1 MVLEKIRSH
10 LTPNVNDTGRRDTG
24 GLKRTRPPYLL
35 GLGTATSSVVWG
47 EQPPRRLGG
56 GGYGPATRPCEP
68 AGDLLLG
75 EVSGIA
81 PLEARGAQPRPL
93 WPAFSPAC
101 FHPGIRT

>member
-47 EQPPRRLGG
+47 EQPPRWLGG
-56 GGYGPATRPCEP
+56 GGAALPRGPASRQ
-68 AGDLLLG
+68 
-75 EVSGIA
+75 GICCWEKF
-81 PLEARGAQPRPL
+81 LE
-93 WPAFSPAC
+93 
-101 FHPGIRT
+101 